1 MSEKGLAIV
10 ISTGTEEKMVMLG
23 VLTQTAVN
31 LEMPLRIFVT
41 GTREIS
47 GLVEG
52 ATKLGLRK
60 GTVITYD

>member
-31 LEMPLRIFVT
+31 LECLLEYLSQAPH
-41 GTREIS
+41 
-47 GLVEG
+47 
-52 ATKLGLRK
+52 
-60 GTVITYD
+60 